1 MNSSSSSVK
10 VTFPI
15 GVKLALIIG
24 LVVLVS
30 LGSVTFL
37 SSYLMGEDVR
47 ITAENANL
55 SVNEKAAGTVQD
67 KFSSVRANVFQLL
80 DLAGVVSGG
89 RSGEAAQQAVSLF
102 LERNSD
108 IAVIY
113 VLSADSVSTE
123 NPSDERIVNRQF
135 FTRNEI
141 SVSAVDVFLS
151 TRQEELAR
159 SCGGE
164 TIALNASPFFR
175 MPACALLF
183 PWREN
188 GREQSCVIIFSIENL
203 SDILGSGSVN
213 TTFLINDSDELLF
226 HPDIERT
233 ITGESLVNFPLVK
246 AMRENNQNNET
257 SRQIPFTVREAAS
270 EHQFAASA
278 IETKALQLGT
288 YIKGRTAAALAVVSR
303 ALQEQDGT
311 GAESPEPENAGADTD
326 DESAAKAAV
335 RAAAMK
341 VRELGAYIKHKTAS
355 AAAFLSRKLQNTD
368 SSSGESQNIPSADEE
383 NGSESSGTRAAE
395 KDVRYFGAYQKTN
408 IADIVVLTTV
418 SQELVLEGVQKT
430 LRDNIYLSAAIFFL
444 SIILI
449 LFFARYAI
457 SVHLRRL
464 TAAAMEIQQGNFG
477 TEIISALNAKR
488 HDEIGVLNESVKNEQ
503 EFLETFARFTN
514 KGVAKA
520 IARKEIDFDPHLKDI
535 TIFFS
540 DIRGFTAIS
549 DGFKNK
555 FGNDS
560 PREIISFLNDYMGRM
575 VECISLS
582 GGNVD
587 KFEGDAIM
595 AVWGILRDE
604 DLAFE
609 QLADTDPRKAELS
622 ALHAQHVKE
631 DALNAIRGTI
641 AMRYAL
647 MKYNKDAVAFT
658 KAHEGEPYAQYKPH
672 IRIGCG
678 LNTGRATAGIM
689 GGQDKMEYTAIGDA
703 VNFASR
709 TESSNKPCGT
719 DILITEDTVAVL
731 QDEIDAGEIIVE
743 QIPVEF
749 EVKGKGTQH
758 FYGVV
763 NMPGLDIAAFFRA
776 GNPGF
781 MPDEDCM
788 KACGPD
794 GPRTLNE
801 VREMLGIPIPE
812 FEKVNLNE
820 EENKIQVKQ

>member
-1 MNSSSSSVK
+1 MKNAKNKRGRTSSASVK
-10 VTFPI
+10 VIFPI
-15 GVKLALIIG
+15 GVKLAIIIG
-24 LVVLVS
+24 GVVLIS

-37 SSYLMGEDVR
+37 SSYLMGQDVR

-55 SVNEKAAGTVQD
+55 SVNEKAAGTVYD
-67 KFSSVRANVFQLL
+67 KFSSVRENVFQLL
-80 DLAGVVSGG
+80 DFAGVVSGEN
-89 RSGEAAQQAVSLF
+89 GEEASMQAVSLF
-102 LERNSD
+102 LKRNAD

-113 VLSADSVSTE
+113 VLSADSVSNP
-123 NPSDERIVNRQF
+123 NPSDSKIINRQF
-135 FTRNEI
+135 FARNEI
-141 SVSAVDVFLS
+141 SETAADDFLY
-151 TRQEELAR
+151 TRQDELAR

-164 TIALNASPFFR
+164 TIALNASPFFS

-183 PWREN
+183 PYREN
-188 GREQSCVIIFSIENL
+188 GREQSCVIVFSIENL

-233 ITGESLVNFPLVK
+233 ITGESFGNFPLVK
-246 AMRENNQNNET
+246 TMRENNQNNDT
-257 SRQIPFTVREAAS
+257 SRQIPFVVREAAA
-270 EHQFAASA
+270 ENQFAAG
-278 IETKALQLGT
+278 ILETKVMQ
-288 YIKGRTAAALAVVSR
+288 
-303 ALQEQDGT
+303 
-311 GAESPEPENAGADTD
+311 AG
-326 DESAAKAAV
+326 S
-335 RAAAMK
+335 
-341 VRELGAYIKHKTAS
+341 YIKHKTAAGAVFVLDRMDKIEKLS
-355 AAAFLSRKLQNTD
+355 GNAAKIREFLFAGRGTAGEN
-368 SSSGESQNIPSADEE
+368 SGAADSADADGEI
-383 NGSESSGTRAAE
+383 E
-395 KDVRYFGAYQKTN
+395 KDTVYFGAYQKTN

-418 SQELVLEGVQKT
+418 SQDLVLEGVRKT
-430 LRDNIYLSAAIFFL
+430 LRNNIYLTLAIFFL

-449 LFFARYAI
+449 LFFARYGI

-464 TAAAMEIQQGNFG
+464 TVAAVEIQQGNFG
-477 TEIISALNAKR
+477 TEIIGMLNAKR

-520 IARKEIDFDPHLKDI
+520 IARKEIDFDPHLKDV
-535 TIFFS
+535 TVFFS
-540 DIRGFTAIS
+540 DIRGFTSIS

-560 PREIISFLNDYMGRM
+560 PREIIEFLNDYMGRM
-575 VECISLS
+575 VECITLS
-582 GGNVD
+582 GGTVD

-604 DLAFE
+604 DLSFE
-609 QLADTDPRKAELS
+609 QLPDFNPEKERRQ
-622 ALHAQHVKE
+622 ALHEQHVKE

-647 MKYNKDAVAFT
+647 MKYNKDAAAFT
-658 KAHEGEPYAQYKPH
+658 QAHKDDRKSAKYKPH
-672 IRIGCG
+672 IQIGCG
-678 LNTGRATAGIM
+678 LNTGRATAGIL
-689 GGQDKMEYTAIGDA
+689 GGKDKMEYTAIGDA

-731 QDEIDAGEIIVE
+731 REEIDSGRIIVE
-743 QIPVEF
+743 QIPVAF

-763 NMPGLDIAAFFRA
+763 NMPDFDIAAFFRA
-776 GNPGF
+776 GDPAF
-781 MPDEDCM
+781 VPDKDCM
-788 KACGPD
+788 RACGKY

-801 VREMLGIPIPE
+801 VRRLLGIPIPD

-820 EENKIQVKQ
+820 EENKIQIKQ